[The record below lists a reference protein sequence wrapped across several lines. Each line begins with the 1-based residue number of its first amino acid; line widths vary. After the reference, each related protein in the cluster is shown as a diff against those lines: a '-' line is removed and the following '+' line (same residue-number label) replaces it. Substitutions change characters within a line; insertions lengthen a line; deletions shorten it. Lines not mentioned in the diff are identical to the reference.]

1 MAFDAAN
8 DPDVVLKRASRRG
21 AKRRSVRGIGG
32 GEKGGG
38 CGGDD
43 GGRFRRARV
52 THTVVL
58 LHVTVTPLHES
69 AAWSEIVMPFKVDR
83 RALSRVRSGAE
94 TVTETI
100 AFDDWR
106 RRPLVGVCP
115 IEIQVVGM
123 PRALARF
130 ERYSDSCWEV
140 KAGEAVK
147 E

>member
-1 MAFDAAN
+1 M
-8 DPDVVLKRASRRG
+8 
-21 AKRRSVRGIGG
+21 
-32 GEKGGG
+32 
-38 CGGDD
+38 
-43 GGRFRRARV
+43 

-69 AAWSEIVMPFKVDR
+69 AAWSEIVMLFKVDR

-115 IEIQVVGM
+115 IEIQLVGM

-130 ERYSDSCWEV
+130 ERYNDSCWEV